1 MSAAD
6 IFDITPSFVSIVSS
20 VASNVAVHLLLLV
33 LMCYN
38 NSCTMAKTKTKKMTK
53 KDVLRGQRKMRFL
66 LLALISI
73 TVALVFFN
81 FVLTID
87 GGWDDINHVS
97 LLMAPSFAMLAFGV
111 ALIDIKKYHAP
122 SNSVIAPLALIGISA
137 VFYLIVSI
145 TEAIIISGK
154 V

>member
-1 MSAAD
+1 
-6 IFDITPSFVSIVSS
+6 
-20 VASNVAVHLLLLV
+20 
-33 LMCYN
+33 
-38 NSCTMAKTKTKKMTK
+38 MAKIKTKKMTK

-122 SNSVIAPLALIGISA
+122 SNSVIAPLAMIGISA

>member
-1 MSAAD
+1 
-6 IFDITPSFVSIVSS
+6 
-20 VASNVAVHLLLLV
+20 
-33 LMCYN
+33 
-38 NSCTMAKTKTKKMTK
+38 MAKTKTKKMTK
-53 KDVLRGQRKMRFL
+53 KDVLRGQRKMRFP
-66 LLALISI
+66 
-73 TVALVFFN
+73 VALVFFN

-122 SNSVIAPLALIGISA
+122 SNSVIAPLAMIGISA